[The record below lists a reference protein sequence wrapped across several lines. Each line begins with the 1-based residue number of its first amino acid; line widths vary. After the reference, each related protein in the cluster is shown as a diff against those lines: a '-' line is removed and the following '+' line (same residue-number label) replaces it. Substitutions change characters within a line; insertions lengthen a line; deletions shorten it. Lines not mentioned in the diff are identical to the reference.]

1 MKRIWRK
8 TGERNLLKQYSWGV
22 SNFTSSNFEK
32 VCGVNESFQLPPSK
46 LSNIAAVFTVLQ
58 RQIYPL
64 LTKPILFLIYFY
76 SFVFSFHYRKLFFPS
91 HFYSSLSVLK
101 QLWTEHNYVPQRKVF
116 IWTVYDLTQPYLYFY
131 LYLVKR
137 IILT

>member
-22 SNFTSSNFEK
+22 SNFTSSNFKK

-58 RQIYPL
+58 KQIYPL
-64 LTKPILFLIYFY
+64 LTKTILFLIYFY
-76 SFVFSFHYRKLFFPS
+76 SFVFSFHYWKLFFPS

-101 QLWTEHNYVPQRKVF
+101 QLWTEHNYVSPLKVF
-116 IWTVYDLTQPYLYFY
+116 MFGLFMILLYHIF
-131 LYLVKR
+131 
-137 IILT
+137 IFIFI